1 MISPAMP
8 SETALLHALSLIP
21 GIGSKTLR
29 DMVAHLGGASA
40 VWEADEKTLRSVNGL
55 GPKTVAA
62 IIAGR
67 RAIRPDEEWE
77 KIAHLGIDVL
87 AFTDGKYPRLLKEIP
102 DAPALLYVRGEY
114 DWADK
119 PLIAI
124 VGSRKF
130 TAYGEQAAHRFA
142 TDLAAAGYVVVSGL
156 AFGIDSIAHKAALEA
171 GAETLAVLG
180 SGVDD
185 ACITPQSHLP
195 LGRAVMQAGA
205 LLSEYPPGTRATEG
219 TFPARNRIMAGMSLG
234 TLVIEAAE
242 RSGTLITARLALDY
256 NREVFAVPGPIFSPS
271 SLGTNALIKAGAK
284 IVTSVQDILEE
295 LPLPKPG
302 AAHGKN
308 AAVGAN
314 VSLSQEEE
322 KILTLLSHE
331 PVHVDKI
338 VKAARLGTS
347 SASSALSL
355 LEIKGLVKN
364 IGGMNYIRL

>member
-1 MISPAMP
+1 MSSQI
-8 SETALLHALSLIP
+8 ALLHALSLIP
-21 GIGSKTLR
+21 GIGSRTLC
-29 DMVAHLGGASA
+29 DLIGHLGDASA
-40 VWEADEKTLRSVNGL
+40 VWEADEKTLLSINGL
-55 GPKTVAA
+55 GPKTVTA

-67 RAIRPDEEWE
+67 KSLDPDKELQ
-77 KIAHLGIDVL
+77 KITGQGIDML
-87 AFTDGKYPRLLKEIP
+87 AFTSERYPRLLKEIP
-102 DAPALLYVRGEY
+102 DAPALLYVRGKY
-114 DWADK
+114 DWTDK

-130 TAYGEQAAHRFA
+130 TSYGEQAAHRFA
-142 TDLAAAGYVVVSGL
+142 SDLAAAGYIVVSGL

-185 ACITPQSHLP
+185 ACITPQSHLS
-195 LGRAVMQAGA
+195 LGNAVMRSGA
-205 LLSEYPPGTRATEG
+205 LISEYPPGTKATEG

-271 SLGTNALIKAGAK
+271 SRGTNALIKSGAK
-284 IVTSVQDILEE
+284 MVASVQDILEE
-295 LPLPKPG
+295 LPLPERAFSPATDASRADG
-302 AAHGKN
+302 AT
-308 AAVGAN
+308 
-314 VSLSQEEE
+314 LSQEE
-322 KILTLLSHE
+322 KNILTLLSHE
-331 PVHVDKI
+331 PLHVDRI
-338 VKAARLGTS
+338 VKASRLETP

-355 LEIKGLVKN
+355 LEIKGLARN